1 MNTMNK
7 MDKIKT
13 HFDENKKAYIIG
25 GSVVVVGIAGG
36 FILGNRG
43 QVSISNPAMINYK
56 PVANTVQVQMDRPG
70 PKSFM
75 VQCLENQQ
83 TYPSLRQAAK
93 DLGVNVRELSDHIR
107 GLQDSVAGL
116 HFEKKAEL

>member
-1 MNTMNK
+1 MK
-7 MDKIKT
+7 KLEQIKT
-13 HFDENKKAYIIG
+13 HLSENKTAYILG
-25 GSVVVVGIAGG
+25 GSAVAVAIAGG
-36 FILGNRG
+36 FILGSRG
-43 QVSISNPAMINYK
+43 QISISNPAMINYK
-56 PVANTVQVQMDRPG
+56 PIANTVQVQMTRPG

-93 DLGVNVRELSDHIR
+93 DLGVNVRELSEHIR

-116 HFEKKAEL
+116 HFEKVAEL